1 MAYLACLWCCPI
13 ETGAAIFMEELPFAN
28 FFLATH
34 VFVPLRPK
42 QIFHPITSYVLHS
55 HAGIKPQG
63 GSWFVPTISSLS
75 SRGAL
80 TFNSWNT
87 GLEMERK
94 IYSFLSCWTSW
105 ENFSTSDTEA
115 YREEERLS
123 SYCWIG
129 QPVHSLLLFFHF
141 SSIFP
146 GHYCQWAGTWWCI
159 PYKLPVHT
167 HLTSVS
173 WEKCL
178 LSSSVCIIFIMVYS
192 LGLVTRV
199 GANTG
204 LVTGVRATSGPAAL
218 ASHPEISASWGCWI
232 VLKRPQ

>member
-115 YREEERLS
+115 YREERDFPHIVELAS
-123 SYCWIG
+123 QFIHCC
-129 QPVHSLLLFFHF
+129 F
-141 SSIFP
+141 SSIFLP
-146 GHYCQWAGTWWCI
+146 FFQVTTASELVHDDAFHTNFLCIRTWHQYLGKNAYCPAQYA
-159 PYKLPVHT
+159 
-167 HLTSVS
+167 
-173 WEKCL
+173 
-178 LSSSVCIIFIMVYS
+178 LSSSWFTP
-192 LGLVTRV
+192 LGLSQ
-199 GANTG
+199 G
-204 LVTGVRATSGPAAL
+204 LEQIQGL
-218 ASHPEISASWGCWI
+218 
-232 VLKRPQ
+232 